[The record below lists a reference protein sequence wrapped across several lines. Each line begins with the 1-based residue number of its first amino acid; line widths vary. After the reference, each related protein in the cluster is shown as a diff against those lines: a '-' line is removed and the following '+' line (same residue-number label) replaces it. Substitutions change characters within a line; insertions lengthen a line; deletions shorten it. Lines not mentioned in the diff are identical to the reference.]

1 MRAILRDWWRAAA
14 WAGLASV
21 PASALAA
28 KPAVA
33 PPTAPPSAPAS
44 LPVDPAVRAEL
55 ERLRADGSYQL
66 DLPSIQP
73 PPPPPAWLQRLG
85 DFLQW
90 LGGDG
95 KWLSYTMAALLAAV
109 VLLFILYLTVPA
121 VREGID
127 RLLRLRRD
135 DGADAETAWQPD
147 HGAAHDLLAEA
158 DALAAAG
165 RYAEAAHLLLGRSL
179 EDIASRRP
187 GLLRPAYTAR
197 AIRQLEEIPAAARDG
212 LSGIVTVVE
221 RGIWARRPVDA
232 DDWQE
237 ARSAYEGFVFG
248 PHWKAA

>member
-1 MRAILRDWWRAAA
+1 MTAFLRDWKCAATC
-14 WAGLASV
+14 AGLLV
-21 PASALAA
+21 LVMPAEAA
-28 KPAVA
+28 KSAVA
-33 PPTAPPSAPAS
+33 PAATPAP

-66 DLPSIQP
+66 DLPAIQP
-73 PPPPPAWLQRLG
+73 PPPPPSWMRRIG
-85 DFLQW
+85 DFLEW

-95 KWLSYTMAALLAAV
+95 QWLAHTAAAFLAGIA
-109 VLLFILYLTVPA
+109 LLFILYLTVPA
-121 VREGID
+121 IRDGVD
-127 RLLRLRRD
+127 RLFRRGKRD
-135 DGADAETAWQPD
+135 DGANAETVWQPD

-165 RYAEAAHLLLGRSL
+165 RFAEAAHLLLGRSL

-197 AIRQLEEIPAAARDG
+197 AIRSLEEIPAAARDC

-232 DDWQE
+232 DDWRE

>member
-1 MRAILRDWWRAAA
+1 MRAFLRDWWRAAA
-14 WAGLASV
+14 WAGLALI
-21 PASALAA
+21 PAAALAA
-28 KPAVA
+28 KPPVA
-33 PPTAPPSAPAS
+33 PPSGPAA

-73 PPPPPAWLQRLG
+73 PPPPPSWLRRIG
-85 DFLQW
+85 DFLEW

-95 KWLSYTMAALLAAV
+95 QWLAYTAAAFLAAIA
-109 VLLFILYLTVPA
+109 LIFILYLTVPA
-121 VREGID
+121 VREAVD
-127 RLLRLRRD
+127 RLLRRRRN
-135 DGADAETAWQPD
+135 DGAEAEAAWQPD

-158 DALAAAG
+158 DALAAEG

-187 GLLRPAYTAR
+187 GLLRPALTAR
-197 AIRQLEEIPAAARDG
+197 AIRALEEIPAAARDC
-212 LSGIVTVVE
+212 LSGIVIVVE

-232 DDWQE
+232 DDWRE

>member
-1 MRAILRDWWRAAA
+1 MRAILRDWWSAAA
-14 WAGLASV
+14 CAGLAFV
-21 PASALAA
+21 PASAQAA
-28 KPAVA
+28 NPAA
-33 PPTAPPSAPAS
+33 ASPAS
-44 LPVDPAVRAEL
+44 RAALPVDPAVRAEL
-55 ERLRADGSYQL
+55 ERLRADGGYQL
-66 DLPSIQP
+66 DLPAIQP
-73 PPPPPAWLQRLG
+73 PPPPPSWLRYIG

-95 KWLSYTMAALLAAV
+95 QWLAYTAASILAAIALLFV
-109 VLLFILYLTVPA
+109 LYLTVPA

-127 RLLRLRRD
+127 RLLRRRRRD
-135 DGADAETAWQPD
+135 DGAEAEAAWQPD

-197 AIRQLEEIPAAARDG
+197 AIRALEEIPAAARDC

-232 DDWQE
+232 DDWRE

>member
-1 MRAILRDWWRAAA
+1 MRAILRDWWSAAA
-14 WAGLASV
+14 CAGLALV
-21 PASALAA
+21 PASAQAVNPAA
-28 KPAVA
+28 A
-33 PPTAPPSAPAS
+33 SPAS
-44 LPVDPAVRAEL
+44 PAALPVDPAVRAEL
-55 ERLRADGSYQL
+55 ERLRADGGYQL
-66 DLPSIQP
+66 DLPAIQP
-73 PPPPPAWLQRLG
+73 PPPTPSWLRHIG

-95 KWLSYTMAALLAAV
+95 QWLAYTAAAFLAAIALLFV
-109 VLLFILYLTVPA
+109 LYLTVPA
-121 VREGID
+121 VREAID
-127 RLLRLRRD
+127 RLLRRRHD
-135 DGADAETAWQPD
+135 DGAAAEAAWQPD

-197 AIRQLEEIPAAARDG
+197 AIRALEEIPAAARDC

-232 DDWQE
+232 DDWRE

>member
-1 MRAILRDWWRAAA
+1 MRDWWSAAA
-14 WAGLASV
+14 VVGLAFI
-21 PASALAA
+21 
-28 KPAVA
+28 VA
-33 PPTAPPSAPAS
+33 PAAARPLPAPAATAAS
-44 LPVDPAVRAEL
+44 LPVDPAVQAEL
-55 ERLRADGSYQL
+55 QRLRADGSYQL

-127 RLLRLRRD
+127 RLLRRRRD

-197 AIRQLEEIPAAARDG
+197 AIRALEEIPSAARDC

-221 RGIWARRPVDA
+221 RGIWACRPVDA
-232 DDWQE
+232 DDWRE

>member
-14 WAGLASV
+14 WAGLALVPVSV
-21 PASALAA
+21 SAS
-28 KPAVA
+28 P
-33 PPTAPPSAPAS
+33 APAAPAAAAI

-66 DLPSIQP
+66 DLPAIQP
-73 PPPPPAWLQRLG
+73 PPPPPSWLRALG
-85 DFLQW
+85 DALAW

-95 KWLSYTMAALLAAV
+95 KWLSYTLAGLLAAII
-109 VLLFILYLTVPA
+109 LLFILYLTVPT
-121 VREGID
+121 VREAVD
-127 RLLRLRRD
+127 RLLRRRRWE
-135 DGADAETAWQPD
+135 DGTDGEAAWQPD
-147 HGAAHDLLAEA
+147 HGAAHDLLAQA
-158 DALAAAG
+158 DALAAEG
-165 RYAEAAHLLLGRSL
+165 RFAEAAHLLLGRSL

-197 AIRQLEEIPAAARDG
+197 AIRALEEIPDAARDC

-221 RGIWARRPVDA
+221 RGIWARRPVGS

-237 ARSAYEGFVFG
+237 ARAAYEGFVFG